1 MQAKTLSKGESA
13 TVQNAVAHT
22 DAIEAPSRRRG
33 AAGKTASPVAPKP
46 TVGTVTADGSAS
58 RSKAKAPSSK
68 RVKFSFSMPPVE
80 HDAIV
85 ALKHKLSEVGGSKVK
100 KSDIVRASV
109 LLLLSLPDSKI
120 RAALGKISALN
131 GSDNNGKHK
140 KRS

>member
-1 MQAKTLSKGESA
+1 MQAKTLPKGKSA
-13 TVQNAVAHT
+13 TAQSAVAHT
-22 DAIEAPSRRRG
+22 DASEAPSRRRG
-33 AAGKTASPVAPKP
+33 AAAKTASPVASKPK
-46 TVGTVTADGSAS
+46 VGTVIANGSAS

-85 ALKHKLSEVGGSKVK
+85 AVKHKLSEVVGSKVK

-120 RAALGKISALN
+120 RAALGKISAMN
-131 GSDNNGKHK
+131 GSDNERKTK
-140 KRS
+140 KL